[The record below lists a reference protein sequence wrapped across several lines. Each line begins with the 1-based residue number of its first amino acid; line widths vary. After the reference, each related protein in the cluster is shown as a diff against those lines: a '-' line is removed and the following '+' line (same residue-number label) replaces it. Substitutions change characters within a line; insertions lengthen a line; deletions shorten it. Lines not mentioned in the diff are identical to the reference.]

1 MNRLPNVVDRLIAHW
16 SGEEEGA
23 EDSDLLCRELAR
35 ELAGA
40 MPRSLLGVIKA
51 EPQRH
56 REAIED
62 MVREQ
67 LGLAEAA
74 ATEPVGG
81 PSRDLGRP
89 APSTPPAADI
99 PRPQRLA
106 VSAYPSHSPST
117 PEPILEPTPGP
128 PVGRSQTQTASGS
141 GNSMIATGDIGR
153 DFHFTAPDRGAAA
166 KGQTQPADDLPD
178 PDSPI
183 RILFLGAN
191 PADSTPLRLD
201 HEVREIDRSLAS
213 ASLGHRFQLHQKW
226 AVRASELQS
235 HLLRCKPQILHFS
248 GHGSRQRGIFL
259 EDENGTS
266 QAVSGPQLA
275 RLLGQFS
282 QNLRCVV
289 LNACYSEEQ
298 AQAVAREID
307 CVVGMSTTV
316 ADLAAIRFAAVF
328 YEALASGSDVR
339 AAFDLCCADVV
350 VGQLKQDA
358 VPQLL
363 TRRRAAETIRFA
375 LPARP

>member
-1 MNRLPNVVDRLIAHW
+1 MNHPSNLVDRLIAHW
-16 SGEEEGA
+16 STEEAA
-23 EDSDLLCRELAR
+23 ECSDLLCRELSQ

-40 MPRSLLGVIKA
+40 MPRSLLGVLKA

-56 REAIED
+56 REALEE
-62 MVREQ
+62 MVRNH
-67 LGLAEAA
+67 LGLAPETT
-74 ATEPVGG
+74 ATEPAAG

-89 APSTPPAADI
+89 APAAPAAL
-99 PRPQRLA
+99 RPQRPA
-106 VSAYPSHSPST
+106 ESVDPPDPTPH
-117 PEPILEPTPGP
+117 PEPPSNLPAS
-128 PVGRSQTQTASGS
+128 RSQTQTVSGQ
-141 GNSMIATGDIGR
+141 GNSVFATGDISGGFQFSAPGAVKTPGR
-153 DFHFTAPDRGAAA
+153 PEPR
-166 KGQTQPADDLPD
+166 ADDLPD
-178 PDSPI
+178 PESPI

-213 ASLGHRFQLHQKW
+213 ASLGHRFQLQQKW

-259 EDENGTS
+259 EDENGIS
-266 QAVSGPQLA
+266 QPVSGPQLA

-298 AQAVAREID
+298 AQAVAQEID

-328 YEALASGSDVR
+328 YEALAYGSDVR

-350 VGQLKQDA
+350 VGQLNQDA

>member
-1 MNRLPNVVDRLIAHW
+1 MNRPSNIVDRLIAHW
-16 SGEEEGA
+16 SAEEEGA
-23 EDSDLLCRELAR
+23 EDSDLLCHELAK

-40 MPRSLLGVIKA
+40 LPRSLLGVLKA

-56 REAIED
+56 REALEE
-62 MVREQ
+62 MVRNQ
-67 LGLAEAA
+67 LGLAETNAP
-74 ATEPVGG
+74 EPAGG
-81 PSRDLGRP
+81 PSRDLGGPAPATPP
-89 APSTPPAADI
+89 APSTP
-99 PRPQRLA
+99 RPQRPA
-106 VSAYPSHSPST
+106 VPADPPGSPSRSEPS
-117 PEPILEPTPGP
+117 PEPLPGP
-128 PVGRSQTQTASGS
+128 PASRSQNQTVSGG
-141 GNSMIATGDIGR
+141 GNSVFATGDIGGN
-153 DFHFTAPDRGAAA
+153 FHFTAPDRGEAAR
-166 KGQTQPADDLPD
+166 GQAPATEDLPD

-259 EDENGTS
+259 EDENGVS
-266 QAVSGPQLA
+266 QPVSGPQLA

-298 AQAVAREID
+298 AQAVAQEID

-328 YEALASGSDVR
+328 YEALAYGSDVR
-339 AAFDLCCADVV
+339 AAFELCRADVV
-350 VGQLKQDA
+350 VGQLNQDA

-375 LPARP
+375 LPPRP